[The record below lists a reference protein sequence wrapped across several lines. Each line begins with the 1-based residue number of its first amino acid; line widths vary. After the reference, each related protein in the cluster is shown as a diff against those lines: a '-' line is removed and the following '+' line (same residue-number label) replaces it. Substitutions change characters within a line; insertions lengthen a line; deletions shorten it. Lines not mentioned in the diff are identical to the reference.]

1 MLIKGR
7 DIKSL
12 HRIAAGLLEK
22 HDTSAVKITAD
33 VDPEN
38 FM

>member
-1 MLIKGR
+1 M
-7 DIKSL
+7 
-12 HRIAAGLLEK
+12 AAKLLKK
-22 HDTSAVKITAD
+22 HATSTVKITAD